1 MKYKRISVI
10 DSYQEELWWKS
21 EQIGDNYEKLVDLLL
36 QNRSVMVEDVV
47 NELPICD
54 EIVYDDDGYVITYT
68 DGMCEQLSLYEITK

>member
-10 DSYQEELWWKS
+10 DNCQEELWWRA
-21 EQIGDNYEKLVDLLL
+21 EQIGENNEKLLDLLL

-47 NELPICD
+47 NELPIYD

-68 DGMCEQLSLYEITK
+68 DGMCETLSLYKII

>member
-10 DSYQEELWWKS
+10 DNYQEKLWWKA

-36 QNRSVMVEDVV
+36 QNRSVMAEDVV

-68 DGMCEQLSLYEITK
+68 DGMCERLSLYEITK